1 LFEVATFGLDAS
13 VKMILPLLNCR
24 TCQSLAG
31 QVLSMQTQCTH
42 TVVIR

>member
-1 LFEVATFGLDAS
+1 VYKVATFGLDAS

-31 QVLSMQTQCTH
+31 QVRPMQTQYALMQ
-42 TVVIR
+42 

>member
-1 LFEVATFGLDAS
+1 VFKVAIFGLDAS
-13 VKMILPLLNCR
+13 VKMILPLLNCH

-31 QVLSMQTQCTH
+31 QVRPMQTQCTH